1 MSGQLDFVI
10 PPADRTL
17 LHALIDT
24 HLNTFEPIYNA
35 LVMEDMVTYQLPT
48 QLGVL
53 QVHETDHASIG
64 KGVNYTELS
73 SELFET
79 RR

>member
-1 MSGQLDFVI
+1 
-10 PPADRTL
+10 
-17 LHALIDT
+17 
-24 HLNTFEPIYNA
+24 
-35 LVMEDMVTYQLPT
+35 MEDMVTYQLPT

-73 SELFET
+73 SELFEI